1 LHESVERSWEHPML
15 YGAMNFPVRP
25 VLDELAALSDLGFD
39 YLELAMDPPQAHYR
53 VIREKKAELLKA
65 LDRHNMHLVCH
76 LPTFVSTADLT
87 DRLRDASLAEVLD
100 SLETA
105 AELKPLK
112 VVVHPSTVRGLSVF
126 VIEQVKE
133 YLLKSLELIVEKADH
148 LGLCLCIENMFPQ
161 YYSLINAEDFVEV
174 FERFPSLMLTLD
186 TGHGQIESAGRKRT
200 VEFIERFA
208 DRIYHVH
215 ASDNFGKADDH
226 LPIGAG
232 VIEFQ
237 EVVKALKASGYDET
251 VTFEVFS
258 RDRDYLR
265 ISRDK
270 FAEMMRE
277 QA

>member
-1 LHESVERSWEHPML
+1 ML

-25 VLDELAALSDLGFD
+25 VLDELEVLSDLGFD

-53 VIREKKAELLKA
+53 VIREKKVELLKA

-87 DRLRDASLAEVLD
+87 DRLRKTSLAEVLD

-112 VVVHPSTVRGLSVF
+112 VVLHPSTVRGLSVF
-126 VIEQVKE
+126 AMEQVNE
-133 YLLKSLELIVEKADH
+133 YLLQGLELVVDKADH
-148 LGLCLCIENMFPQ
+148 LGLSLCIENMFPQ
-161 YYSLINAEDFVEV
+161 YYSLVNAEDFVEV
-174 FERFPSLMLTLD
+174 FERFPTLRLTLD
-186 TGHGQIESAGRKRT
+186 TGHGQIESAGGKRT
-200 VEFIERFA
+200 VELIRRFA

-215 ASDNFGKADDH
+215 ASDNLGKADDH

-232 VIEFQ
+232 IIDFQ
-237 EVVKALKASGYDET
+237 EVIKALKASGYDET
-251 VTFEVFS
+251 VTLEVFS

-265 ISRDK
+265 LSRDK
-270 FAEMMRE
+270 FAEMMKE

>member
-1 LHESVERSWEHPML
+1 ML

-25 VLDELAALSDLGFD
+25 VLDELEVLSGLGFD

-53 VIREKKAELLKA
+53 VIREKKVELLTA
-65 LDRHNMHLVCH
+65 LDRHAMHVVCH

-87 DRLRDASLAEVLD
+87 DRLRETSLAEVLD

-112 VVVHPSTVRGLSVF
+112 VVLHPSTVRGLSVF
-126 VIEQVKE
+126 VMEQVKE

-161 YYSLINAEDFVEV
+161 YYSLVNAEDFVEV
-174 FERFPSLMLTLD
+174 FERFPTLRLTLD

-215 ASDNFGKADDH
+215 ASDNLGKADDH

-232 VIEFQ
+232 VIDFQ
-237 EVVKALKASGYDET
+237 EVVKALKASRYDET

-265 ISRDK
+265 LSRDK
-270 FAEMMRE
+270 FSEMM
-277 QA
+277 AAL

>member
-1 LHESVERSWEHPML
+1 ML

-25 VLDELAALSDLGFD
+25 VLDELAILSDLGFD

-53 VIREKKAELLKA
+53 VISEKKAELLKA
-65 LDRHNMHLVCH
+65 LDRHNMQLVCH

-100 SLETA
+100 SLDTA

-126 VIEQVKE
+126 VMEQVKE

-148 LGLCLCIENMFPQ
+148 LGICLCIENMFPQ
-161 YYSLINAEDFVEV
+161 YYSLVNAEDFVEV
-174 FERFPSLMLTLD
+174 FERFPTLRLTLD
-186 TGHGQIESAGRKRT
+186 TGHGQIGSAGRKRT

-232 VIEFQ
+232 VIDFH
-237 EVVKALKASGYDET
+237 EVVKALKVSGYDET

-265 ISRDK
+265 LSRDK
-270 FAEMMRE
+270 FSEMMKE

>member
-1 LHESVERSWEHPML
+1 ML
-15 YGAMNFPVRP
+15 YGAMNFPVSP
-25 VLDELAALSDLGFD
+25 VLDELEVLSGLGFD

-53 VIREKKAELLKA
+53 VIREKKVELLKA
-65 LDRHNMHLVCH
+65 LDRHTMHVVCH

-87 DRLRDASLAEVLD
+87 DRLRETSLAEVLD

-112 VVVHPSTVRGLSVF
+112 VVLHPSTVRGLGVF
-126 VIEQVKE
+126 VMEQVKE

-161 YYSLINAEDFVEV
+161 YYSLVNAEDFVEV
-174 FERFPSLMLTLD
+174 FERFPTLRLTLD

-208 DRIYHVH
+208 DRLYHVH
-215 ASDNFGKADDH
+215 ASDNLGKADDH

-232 VIEFQ
+232 VIDFQ

-265 ISRDK
+265 LSK
-270 FAEMMRE
+270 TKWEALFRE
-277 QA
+277 A

>member
-1 LHESVERSWEHPML
+1 MM

-25 VLDELAALSDLGFD
+25 VLDELEVLSDLGFD

-65 LDRHNMHLVCH
+65 LDRHNMHAICH

-87 DRLRDASLAEVLD
+87 DRLRETSLAEVLD

-112 VVVHPSTVRGLSVF
+112 VVLHPSTVRGLSVF
-126 VIEQVKE
+126 AMEQVNE
-133 YLLKSLELIVEKADH
+133 YLLQALELVVDKADH
-148 LGLCLCIENMFPQ
+148 LGLSLCIENMFPQ
-161 YYSLINAEDFVEV
+161 YYSLVNAEDFVEV
-174 FERFPSLMLTLD
+174 FERFPTLRLTLD
-186 TGHGQIESAGRKRT
+186 TGHGQIESAGGKRT
-200 VEFIERFA
+200 LELIERFA
-208 DRIYHVH
+208 DRISHVH
-215 ASDNFGKADDH
+215 ASDNFGKTDDH

-232 VIEFQ
+232 VIDFQ
-237 EVVKALKASGYDET
+237 EVIKALKATGYDET

-265 ISRDK
+265 LSRDK
-270 FAEMMRE
+270 FAEMMKE
-277 QA
+277 SA

>member
-1 LHESVERSWEHPML
+1 ML
-15 YGAMNFPVRP
+15 YGAMNFPVSP
-25 VLDELAALSDLGFD
+25 VLDELAVLSGLGFD

-53 VIREKKAELLKA
+53 IIREKKAELLKA
-65 LDRHNMHLVCH
+65 LDTHNMQLVCH

-112 VVVHPSTVRGLSVF
+112 VVVHPSAVRGLSVF
-126 VIEQVKE
+126 VMEQVKE
-133 YLLKSLELIVEKADH
+133 YLFKSLELIVEKADH

-161 YYSLINAEDFVEV
+161 YYSLVNPEDFVEV
-174 FERFPSLMLTLD
+174 FERFPTLRLTLD

-215 ASDNFGKADDH
+215 ASDNFGRADDH

-232 VIEFQ
+232 VIDFQ

-258 RDRDYLR
+258 RDRDYVK
-265 ISRDK
+265 ISKDK
-270 FAEMMRE
+270 FSEMMKV

>member
-1 LHESVERSWEHPML
+1 LYESAERRWKHLML

-25 VLDELAALSDLGFD
+25 VLDELEVLSGLGFD

-53 VIREKKAELLKA
+53 VIREKKVELLTA
-65 LDRHNMHLVCH
+65 LDRHAMHVVCH

-87 DRLRDASLAEVLD
+87 DRLRETSLAEVLD

-105 AELKPLK
+105 VELKPLK
-112 VVVHPSTVRGLSVF
+112 VVLHPSTVRGLSVF
-126 VIEQVKE
+126 MMEQVKE

-161 YYSLINAEDFVEV
+161 YYSLVNAEDFVEV
-174 FERFPSLMLTLD
+174 FERFPTLRLTLD

-215 ASDNFGKADDH
+215 ASDNLGKADDH

-232 VIEFQ
+232 VIDFQ

-265 ISRDK
+265 LSRDK
-270 FAEMMRE
+270 FSEMMEE

>member
-1 LHESVERSWEHPML
+1 LHESVERRWEHPML

-25 VLDELAALSDLGFD
+25 VLDELAVLSGLGFD

-53 VIREKKAELLKA
+53 VIREKKVEILKA
-65 LDRHNMHLVCH
+65 LDTHNMHLVCH

-87 DRLRDASLAEVLD
+87 DRLRETSLAEVLD

-126 VIEQVKE
+126 VMEQVKE

-161 YYSLINAEDFVEV
+161 YYSLVNPEDFVEV
-174 FERFPSLMLTLD
+174 FERFPTLRLTLD
-186 TGHGQIESAGRKRT
+186 TGHGQIESAGGKRT
-200 VEFIERFA
+200 IEFIERLA

-215 ASDNFGKADDH
+215 ASDNLGKADDH

-232 VIEFQ
+232 VIDFQ
-237 EVVKALKASGYDET
+237 EVVRALKANGYDET

-258 RDRDYLR
+258 RDRDYLK

-270 FAEMMRE
+270 FSEMMKE
-277 QA
+277 

>member
-1 LHESVERSWEHPML
+1 LYEEAERRWKHLML

-25 VLDELAALSDLGFD
+25 VLDELEVLSGLGFD

-53 VIREKKAELLKA
+53 VIREKKVELLTA
-65 LDRHNMHLVCH
+65 LDRHTMHVVCH

-87 DRLRDASLAEVLD
+87 DRLRETSLAEVLD

-112 VVVHPSTVRGLSVF
+112 VVLHPSTVRGLSMF
-126 VIEQVKE
+126 MMEQVKE
-133 YLLKSLELIVEKADH
+133 YLLKSLDLIVEKADY

-161 YYSLINAEDFVEV
+161 YYSLVNAEDFVEV
-174 FERFPSLMLTLD
+174 FERFPTLRLTLD

-215 ASDNFGKADDH
+215 ASDNLGKADDH

-232 VIEFQ
+232 VIDFQ
-237 EVVKALKASGYDET
+237 EVVRALKASGYDET

-265 ISRDK
+265 LSRDK
-270 FAEMMRE
+270 FSEMM
-277 QA
+277 AAL

>member
-1 LHESVERSWEHPML
+1 LHESVERRWEHPML

-25 VLDELAALSDLGFD
+25 VLDELEVLSGLGFD

-53 VIREKKAELLKA
+53 VIREKKVEILKA
-65 LDRHNMHLVCH
+65 LDTHNMHLVCH

-87 DRLRDASLAEVLD
+87 DRLRETSLAEVLD

-126 VIEQVKE
+126 VMEQVKE

-161 YYSLINAEDFVEV
+161 YYSLVNAEDFVEV
-174 FERFPSLMLTLD
+174 FDKFPTLRLTLD
-186 TGHGQIESAGRKRT
+186 TGHGQIGSAGRKRT

-215 ASDNFGKADDH
+215 ASDNLGKADDH

-232 VIEFQ
+232 VIDFQ
-237 EVVKALKASGYDET
+237 EVVKALKAIGYNET

-258 RDRDYLR
+258 RDRDYLK

-270 FAEMMRE
+270 FAEMMKE

>member
-1 LHESVERSWEHPML
+1 LRESAEKSWEHPML

-25 VLDELAALSDLGFD
+25 VLDELAELSALGFD

-53 VIREKKAELLKA
+53 VIREKKVELLTA
-65 LDRHNMHLVCH
+65 LDRHTMHVVCH

-87 DRLRDASLAEVLD
+87 DRLRETSLAEVLD

-112 VVVHPSTVRGLSVF
+112 VVLHPSTVRGLSMF
-126 VIEQVKE
+126 MMEQVKE
-133 YLLKSLELIVEKADH
+133 YLLKSLDLIVEKADY

-161 YYSLINAEDFVEV
+161 YYSLVNAEDFVEV
-174 FERFPSLMLTLD
+174 FERFPTLRLTLD
-186 TGHGQIESAGRKRT
+186 MGHGQIDSGGGNRT
-200 VEFIERFA
+200 IEFIERFA
-208 DRIYHVH
+208 DRLYHVH

-232 VIEFQ
+232 VIDFQ
-237 EVVKALKASGYDET
+237 ALVKALKASGYDET

-265 ISRDK
+265 LSRDK
-270 FAEMMRE
+270 FSEMM
-277 QA
+277 AAL